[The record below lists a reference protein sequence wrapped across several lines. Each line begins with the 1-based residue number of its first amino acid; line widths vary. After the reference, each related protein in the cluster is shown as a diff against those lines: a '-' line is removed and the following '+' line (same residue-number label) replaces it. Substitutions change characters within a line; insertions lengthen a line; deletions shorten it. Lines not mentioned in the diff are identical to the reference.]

1 MLKVRLHRE
10 PLCYKKRPD
19 PSRSVTT
26 GPAAVTSG
34 YWAAT
39 KMVERTKLTSM
50 ISLSWVLDRKPQ
62 MERREVELRTS
73 ETWKTMMSSESWRLT

>member
-1 MLKVRLHRE
+1 MLKVWLHTE
-10 PLCYKKRPD
+10 LLCYKKRPD

-26 GPAAVTSG
+26 GPAAVTRG

-39 KMVERTKLTSM
+39 KMVERTKLTSI
-50 ISLSWVLDRKPQ
+50 ISLSWVLDRKSQ

-73 ETWKTMMSSESWRLT
+73 ETWKTMMSSEILRLT